1 MTNTRERGSMSV
13 EAMLVMSILL
23 VALGMVLMLFNKGY
37 LMSKIEADDQYAEVF
52 LEKIDDLR
60 FEQLMKLGK

>member
-1 MTNTRERGSMSV
+1 MSV